1 MNSISFSNA
10 GLQITAAPARVTD
23 SESAIK
29 KTTEPNVPQAASP
42 STLLS
47 LGNPSDALP
56 VVYERPVV
64 GQSAKPIQAQVK
76 RWASNVSDGI
86 TKQIAS
92 NASNQTKSLSNLWS
106 GLGHALLSR
115 FTSDGSNYSQT
126 LVNRSRTVA
135 ETDSSAATQATE
147 DLASLIKT
155 GGTTVK
161 LQIQTRS
168 GQTVNVVIAIKDGQE
183 LSGIHVESS
192 SSGELSLAERQAIA
206 QLSEGLDRA
215 LQGLGQADQ
224 AKLDLSGLMDY
235 DSSLLSG
242 INLSIHNQSQGL
254 AQFDDFEL
262 TLDNQQRSVSLKGPS
277 GNLAIDLNMK
287 TPLLSTNTA
296 QRDAAL
302 SKLLEQ
308 FDIAAKRSH
317 ADETVAA
324 LFKQAFSQLQQHP
337 VNEPQPEELTRS
349 GPSPALTGKAAS
361 MLSGLTD
368 FKASFHSE
376 SSRTNEFG
384 SVTEVGRAH
393 YAVSQTT
400 KTEPTSSK
408 DDISV
413 HQEQTEMLDAHYLK
427 ARNKGILD
435 TEKGNYDRVTVK
447 DDTTVSTLIASTN
460 GRISRAE
467 QKTDSSKLHHWE
479 KLENKRVRSELRS
492 PQEVH
497 MLRFLTIPR

>member
-1 MNSISFSNA
+1 MNSISFSSA
-10 GLQITAAPARVTD
+10 GLKITTAPNRVAA
-23 SESAIK
+23 SEAATE
-29 KTTEPNVPQAASP
+29 KTIESHAPLTASP
-42 STLLS
+42 STQLTLGKASDGLS
-47 LGNPSDALP
+47 
-56 VVYERPVV
+56 VVYERPVTV
-64 GQSAKPIQAQVK
+64 QAAAPNWVQTK

-92 NASNQTKSLSNLWS
+92 NASSKPKNLAGFWS
-106 GLGHALLSR
+106 GLGHALLTR
-115 FTSDGSNYSQT
+115 FSSDNPNYSQT
-126 LVNRSRTVA
+126 LVNRSHFAT
-135 ETDSSAATQATE
+135 ETEGATAAQATE

-168 GQTVNVVIAIKDGQE
+168 GQTVNVQIAIKDGQE

-192 SSGELSLAERQAIA
+192 SSGELGLAERQAIA

-215 LQGLGQADQ
+215 LQGLGQTDQ

-235 DSSLLSG
+235 DTTLLSG
-242 INLSIHNQSQGL
+242 IHLSIHNQSQGL
-254 AQFDDFEL
+254 AQFDEFEL
-262 TLDNQQRSVSLKGPS
+262 TLSNQQRSVSLKGPN
-277 GNLAIDLNMK
+277 GNLAVDLDMK
-287 TPLLSTNTA
+287 TPLLSTDAA

-302 SKLLEQ
+302 TKLLQQ
-308 FDIAAKRSH
+308 FDVAAKRSH
-317 ADETVAA
+317 ADETMAT

-337 VNEPQPEELTRS
+337 VSEPQPAEISRN
-349 GPSPALTGKAAS
+349 GPSPALTGKTAS

-384 SVTEVGRAH
+384 AVTEVERSH
-393 YAVSQTT
+393 YVVSQTT
-400 KTEPTSSK
+400 KTQPTSNQE
-408 DDISV
+408 DISV
-413 HQEQTEMLDAHYLK
+413 QQELTEKLDAHYLK

-447 DDTTVSTLIASTN
+447 DDTTVSTLIASTK

-467 QKTDSSKLHHWE
+467 QKTDSTKLHHWE
-479 KLENKRVRSELRS
+479 KLENKRVQSELRL

-497 MLRFLTIPR
+497 ILRLLPTLH